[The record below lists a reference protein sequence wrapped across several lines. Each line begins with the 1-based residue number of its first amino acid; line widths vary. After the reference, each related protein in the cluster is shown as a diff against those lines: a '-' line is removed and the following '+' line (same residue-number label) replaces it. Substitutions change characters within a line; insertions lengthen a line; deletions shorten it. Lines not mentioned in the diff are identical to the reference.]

1 MAFPSSVQWSAPTY
15 QAWTCALMSLKAS
28 TLFKSRTQWS
38 GCRTKPNA
46 SIFKD
51 VVVFTDMQF
60 TAGKHPVGKKQPR
73 KELLIWSKRK
83 KKKNRRLSGMDQSPL
98 LWVKANTQ
106 DLSKGCVKEAG
117 GLMWPILPS
126 MSLNHHGMVLL
137 LSCNSECSTTELY
150 PSSTL
155 LLMR

>member
-1 MAFPSSVQWSAPTY
+1 MAFPSSVQWSASTY

-28 TLFKSRTQWS
+28 PLFKSRIQRS

-51 VVVFTDMQF
+51 VAVFTDMQF

-83 KKKNRRLSGMDQSPL
+83 KLKIKWNGLESIILG
-98 LWVKANTQ
+98 N
-106 DLSKGCVKEAG
+106 SKHTRSQQRVWKEAG